1 MDTMLVVGR
10 VGFVVDL
17 IDQTSVHLDQSGTE
31 NSPFIVKIQPTPKTQ
46 AEADQETKDR
56 LEKTA
61 YDWNILFLN
70 ALLVSV
76 AFPQFI
82 AISIQAIFL
91 WLAFRATKKSADVA
105 EASLVKLERAFVL
118 PKEFFVRWHWHLISE
133 PRTYFW
139 RIRRIY
145 ENSGSTPTI
154 DLVTNL
160 NRGCSTNRFR
170 VIHFSLSE

>member
-118 PKEFFVRWHWHLISE
+118 PKEFFVRWHWHLNSE
-133 PRTYFW
+133 PVLFLENQTDLREFW
-139 RIRRIY
+139 EHTDHR
-145 ENSGSTPTI
+145 SGHQFK
-154 DLVTNL
+154 L
-160 NRGCSTNRFR
+160 G
-170 VIHFSLSE
+170 SLDEPLPSDSLFP